1 MILSEDLIASSEQRL
16 TFDPEELSKKLDN
29 RNPIE
34 NEPPERVKIRLAVA
48 ESQGLNTLERIIA
61 CNDLMPVN
69 YLEKGMDAARAV
81 GRIHKR
87 DSRSGMVLDYATGFL
102 ISPRLLLTNHH
113 VFSNSDEAKL
123 SEVEFNYQQNKDG
136 TWMGSEFFALQPDT
150 FFFADK
156 ELDFAI
162 VAVTQTARQS
172 GKPLA
177 GFGWLT
183 LDPQIGKVS
192 PGEYLTIIQHPSGGD
207 KQIALREN
215 QLLKIDTH
223 TLWYRTDTSPGS
235 SGSPVFNDVWQVVAL
250 HHSGVPKKDA
260 NGNYLTLDGK
270 AYEGPLNESKIKWIA
285 NEGIRVSRIV
295 ATLQA
300 AYGNHSLIRGI
311 FETSS
316 SDLPSSVDINFKQQ
330 EPTMPSDI
338 IELVGN
344 NLIYGRRVNQRS
356 NKPTNRQSFSEY

>member
-1 MILSEDLIASSEQRL
+1 VILSEDLIASSEQRL

-61 CNDLMPVN
+61 SNDLMPVN
-69 YLEKGMDAARAV
+69 YLEKGMDAARTV

-156 ELDFAI
+156 ELDFAV

-183 LDPQIGKVS
+183 L
-192 PGEYLTIIQHPSGGD
+192 E
-207 KQIALREN
+207 
-215 QLLKIDTH
+215 
-223 TLWYRTDTSPGS
+223 S
-235 SGSPVFNDVWQVVAL
+235 SNRQG
-250 HHSGVPKKDA
+250 
-260 NGNYLTLDGK
+260 
-270 AYEGPLNESKIKWIA
+270 
-285 NEGIRVSRIV
+285 VSR
-295 ATLQA
+295 
-300 AYGNHSLIRGI
+300 
-311 FETSS
+311 
-316 SDLPSSVDINFKQQ
+316 
-330 EPTMPSDI
+330 
-338 IELVGN
+338 
-344 NLIYGRRVNQRS
+344 
-356 NKPTNRQSFSEY
+356 